1 MLGEGLMKKCI
12 IINDC
17 VPLEPFLK
25 NELRAQKGFDNIIV
39 IPLHELSLRSDDL
52 ETGEKIVSIEALSPQ
67 IRLLSIFYAVLK
79 FGFDINVY
87 RELKFLIVKAK
98 LNIHTFYAMLRFYI
112 GAESKYYQIKKLIKS
127 FKICDCDEKIVYS
140 YWMHQHAY
148 IAVKLAGHI
157 NAKCI
162 TRCHGYD
169 FYEYR
174 SVCSYIP
181 FREYIF
187 KYVDKIFP
195 ISQNGVR
202 YLNENYGNQ
211 VVGKVQ
217 LSYLGTFDHGINCRK
232 TDSHMRIVSC
242 SNVIPLKRL
251 DMLIYSLSKID
262 FEIEWI
268 HFGDGES
275 MNEIKSLAEKN
286 FRKNIS
292 CFFYGKTNNNDI
304 MTFYQNNFVDLFIN
318 VSSSEGLPVSI
329 MEAMSFGI
337 PAIATDV
344 GGTSEIVSDGKN
356 GFLLEANFSLD
367 DLADKIRSFSNLDNA
382 AINVLR
388 QNARKTWEK
397 KFNAEKNYRLFYDI
411 IFNNT

>member
-1 MLGEGLMKKCI
+1 MKRCI

-25 NELRAQKGFDNIIV
+25 NELRTQKSFDNIFV
-39 IPLHELSLRSDDL
+39 ISLHDLSLSSDDL
-52 ETGEKIVSIEALSPQ
+52 ETSEKIVSIEALPHK
-67 IRLLSIFYAVLK
+67 IRLLSIFFAVLK

-87 RELKFLIVKAK
+87 RELKFLFIKNK
-98 LNIHTFYAMLRFYI
+98 LNIRTFYTMLRFYI

-148 IAVKLAGHI
+148 IAVKLARYI

-174 SVCSYIP
+174 SGCNYIP
-181 FREYIF
+181 FRDYIF

-202 YLNENYGNQ
+202 YLTENYGKR
-211 VVGKVQ
+211 VAGKVQ

-232 TDSHMRIVSC
+232 TDSYMRIVSC
-242 SNVIPLKRL
+242 SNIIPLKRL
-251 DMLIYSLSKID
+251 DMLIHSLSKID

-275 MNEIKSLAEKN
+275 MSEIKLLAEKKL
-286 FRKNIS
+286 RKNIS
-292 CFFYGKTNNNDI
+292 WFFYGKTNNNDI

-318 VSSSEGLPVSI
+318 VSSFEGLPVSI

-337 PAIATDV
+337 PVIATDV
-344 GGTSEIVSDGKN
+344 GGTSEIVSDEEN
-356 GFLLEANFSLD
+356 GFLLEANFDFD
-367 DLADKIRSFSNLDNA
+367 DLADRIRRFSNLDNA

-397 KFNAEKNYRLFYDI
+397 KFNAVKNYRLFYDI